1 MVLRSGTV
9 LIVGC
14 REDEFGLLKDMIVQA
29 DPTLLV
35 QHLGGANEQAVRGS
49 PDLRLVI
56 VRVGRRDSRPDVE
69 VQKLRNL
76 LGRSV
81 PLMVLVPQGR
91 GQRVRD
97 ILRAGADDY
106 WILPVDESALP
117 IRLQVLLEWGHR
129 IRETMR
135 TTSPGHDGV
144 WHRFVTRLRAAWHRL
159 VGRGR
164 AAEEWQQKESV
175 DTARFLDRWEKIR
188 RLGFGS
194 FGEVWLL
201 REKSGHHLAVAKIPH
216 EEKLNRKFLVEAAIL
231 GRLKDHPNAVKL
243 LDVVKSGGKVV
254 LIQEYVSGKSLQELL
269 DEGLDALRKEKYY
282 LQLLDVVAYAHRH
295 HIMHRDIKPDNIVI
309 TPEGVLK
316 LLDFGT
322 AKDVMRRSI
331 SSTVI
336 GSRPYMAPE
345 QIMGRSRLASDVWAL
360 GVILYALTTEFL
372 PFYSENEKELMD
384 LILESP
390 PQPLREL
397 VSEVPEAL
405 EHIIGRCLEKDWKN
419 RYHNAGVLQQ
429 ALLEAFPEF
438 GSGHILP

>member
-1 MVLRSGTV
+1 MLRSGTV
-9 LIVGC
+9 LIAGC
-14 REDEFGLLKDMIVQA
+14 REDELGLLKDMIGQA
-29 DPTLLV
+29 DPALFV
-35 QHLGGANEQAVRGS
+35 QGLDAVDEQAVRSS
-49 PDLRLVI
+49 PDVRLVI
-56 VRVGRRDSRPDVE
+56 VRVGGRDSRPEVA
-69 VQKLRNL
+69 VQKLRNVV
-76 LGRSV
+76 GRSV
-81 PLMVLVPQGR
+81 PIMALVPQGR

-106 WILPVDESALP
+106 WILPVDESVLP

-135 TTSPGHDGV
+135 TTSLGREGV
-144 WHRFVTRLRAAWHRL
+144 RHRFVSRLRAAWNRL
-159 VGRGR
+159 WGRGLT
-164 AAEEWQQKESV
+164 AEELQQKGSV

-201 REKSGHHLAVAKIPH
+201 REKNGQHLAVAKIPH

-231 GRLKDHPNAVKL
+231 GRLKEHPNAVKL

-254 LIQEYVSGKSLQELL
+254 LIQEFVSGKSLQELL
-269 DEGLDALRKEKYY
+269 DEGLDSLGKEKYY

-295 HIMHRDIKPDNIVI
+295 HIMHRDIKPENILI

-322 AKDVMRRSI
+322 AKDVTRRSI

-360 GVILYALTTEFL
+360 GVILYALATEFL

-397 VSEVPEAL
+397 VPDIPEDL
-405 EHIIGRCLEKDWKN
+405 ERIILRCLEKDWKN
-419 RYHNAGVLQQ
+419 RYHNAGLLQR
-429 ALLEAFPEF
+429 ALLEAFPEI
-438 GSGHILP
+438 GRGHILP

>member
-1 MVLRSGTV
+1 MLRSGTV

-14 REDEFGLLKDMIVQA
+14 REDEFGLLRDMIGQVDPALVVQA
-29 DPTLLV
+29 
-35 QHLGGANEQAVRGS
+35 LGAVDEQAVRGS
-49 PDLRLVI
+49 PELRLVI
-56 VRVGRRDSRPDVE
+56 VRVGGRDSRPDVA
-69 VQKLRNL
+69 VQKLRNVV
-76 LGRSV
+76 GRSV
-81 PLMVLVPQGR
+81 PVMALVPQGR

-135 TTSPGHDGV
+135 TTSPGRDGV
-144 WHRFVTRLRAAWHRL
+144 WHRLISRLRTAWDRL
-159 VGRGR
+159 VGQGLSV
-164 AAEEWQQKESV
+164 EDLQQKGSV
-175 DTARFLDRWEKIR
+175 DTSRFLDRWEKIR

-201 REKSGHHLAVAKIPH
+201 REKGGYQLAVAKIPH

-243 LDVVKSGGKVV
+243 LDVVKYGGKVV

-269 DEGLDALRKEKYY
+269 DEGLDALGKEKYY

-295 HIMHRDIKPDNIVI
+295 HIMHRDIKPENILI

-322 AKDVMRRSI
+322 AKDVTRRSI

-397 VSEVPEAL
+397 VPDIPEAL
-405 EHIIGRCLEKDWKN
+405 ERIIGRCLEKDWKN
-419 RYHNAGVLQQ
+419 RYHNAGILQK

>member
-1 MVLRSGTV
+1 MLRTGTV
-9 LIVGC
+9 LVVGC
-14 REDEFGLLKDMIVQA
+14 REDERKVLADMMAQLDGA
-29 DPTLLV
+29 LV
-35 QHLGGANEQAVRGS
+35 VHAVGALDEQEVHRIQE
-49 PDLRLVI
+49 LRLVI
-56 VRVGRRDSRPDVE
+56 FRVGGQDSRPDLA
-69 VQKLRNL
+69 VQKLRNV
-76 LGRSV
+76 LGRNV
-81 PLMVLVPQGR
+81 PVLTLVPSGK

-106 WILPVDESALP
+106 WILPLDENALP

-135 TTSPGHDGV
+135 TTSPSREGILRRLAV
-144 WHRFVTRLRAAWHRL
+144 RFRGFFERLFGAGPPTGDVPGSL
-159 VGRGR
+159 
-164 AAEEWQQKESV
+164 SV

-201 REKSGHHLAVAKIPH
+201 REKDGREMAVAKIPH
-216 EEKLNRKFLVEAAIL
+216 EEKLNRKFFVEAAIL
-231 GRLKDHPNAVKL
+231 GRLKEHPNAVKL
-243 LDVVKSGGKVV
+243 LDVVKIGGKVV
-254 LIQEYVSGKSLQELL
+254 LIQEYVSGKSFQELI
-269 DEGLDALRKEKYY
+269 DEGLDALGKEKYY

-295 HIMHRDIKPDNIVI
+295 HIMHRDIKPENILI

-322 AKDVMRRSI
+322 AKDVTRRSI

-360 GVILYALTTEFL
+360 GVILYALATDFL

-390 PQPLREL
+390 PQSPREI
-397 VSEVPEAL
+397 VPEIPEAL
-405 EHIIGRCLEKDWKN
+405 ERIILRCLEKEWKS
-419 RYHNAGVLQQ
+419 RYHNAGILQK
-429 ALLEAFPEF
+429 ALLEAFPQF
-438 GSGHILP
+438 GTGKTLP

>member
-1 MVLRSGTV
+1 MLRSGTV
-9 LIVGC
+9 LIAGC
-14 REDEFGLLKDMIVQA
+14 REDEFGLLKDMIGQA
-29 DPTLLV
+29 DPALFV
-35 QHLGGANEQAVRGS
+35 QGLGAVDEEAVRSS
-49 PDLRLVI
+49 PDVRLVI
-56 VRVGRRDSRPDVE
+56 VRVGGSDRRPEVA
-69 VQKLRNL
+69 VQKLRNVV
-76 LGRSV
+76 GRSV
-81 PLMVLVPQGR
+81 PIMALVPQGR

-106 WILPVDESALP
+106 WILPLDESALP

-135 TTSPGHDGV
+135 TTSPGREGV
-144 WHRFVTRLRAAWHRL
+144 WHRLVSRVRAAWDRL
-159 VGRGR
+159 GGRGLSV
-164 AAEEWQQKESV
+164 EELQQKGSV

-201 REKSGHHLAVAKIPH
+201 REQDGQHLAVAKIPH

-231 GRLKDHPNAVKL
+231 GRLREHPNAVKL

-254 LIQEYVSGKSLQELL
+254 LIQEFVSGKSLQELL
-269 DEGLDALRKEKYY
+269 DEGLDSLGKEKYY

-295 HIMHRDIKPDNIVI
+295 HIMHRDIKPENILI

-322 AKDVMRRSI
+322 AKDVTRRSI

-360 GVILYALTTEFL
+360 GVILYALATEFL
-372 PFYSENEKELMD
+372 PFFSENEKELMD

-397 VSEVPEAL
+397 VPDIPEDL
-405 EHIIGRCLEKDWKN
+405 ERIILRCLEKDWKN
-419 RYHNAGVLQQ
+419 RYHNAGLLQK

-438 GSGHILP
+438 GRGHILP

>member
-1 MVLRSGTV
+1 MLRTGTILV
-9 LIVGC
+9 VGC
-14 REDEFGLLKDMIVQA
+14 REDERKVLADMMAQLDGA
-29 DPTLLV
+29 LV
-35 QHLGGANEQAVRGS
+35 VHAVGVLDEQEVRRIQE
-49 PDLRLVI
+49 LRLVI
-56 VRVGRRDSRPDVE
+56 FRVGGQDNRPDLA
-69 VQKLRNL
+69 VQKLRNV

-81 PLMVLVPQGR
+81 PILTLVPSGK

-106 WILPVDESALP
+106 WILPLDENALP

-135 TTSPGHDGV
+135 TTSPSREGI
-144 WHRFVTRLRAAWHRL
+144 LHRL
-159 VGRGR
+159 GVRFRGFFER
-164 AAEEWQQKESV
+164 LFGAGPSPGDVPGSPSV

-201 REKSGHHLAVAKIPH
+201 REKDGREMAVAKIPH

-231 GRLKDHPNAVKL
+231 GRLKEHPNAVRL
-243 LDVVKSGGKVV
+243 LDVVKIGGKVV
-254 LIQEYVSGKSLQELL
+254 LIQEYVSGKSFQELI
-269 DEGLDALRKEKYY
+269 DEGLDALGKEKYY

-295 HIMHRDIKPDNIVI
+295 HIMHRDIKPENILI

-322 AKDVMRRSI
+322 AKDVTRRSI

-360 GVILYALTTEFL
+360 GVILYALATDFL

-390 PQPLREL
+390 PQSPREI
-397 VSEVPEAL
+397 VPEIPEAL
-405 EHIIGRCLEKDWKN
+405 EHIILRCLEKEWKS
-419 RYHNAGVLQQ
+419 RYHNAGILQK
-429 ALLEAFPEF
+429 ALLEAFPQF
-438 GSGHILP
+438 GKGRTLP

>member
-1 MVLRSGTV
+1 MLRSGTV
-9 LIVGC
+9 VLVGC
-14 REDEFGLLKDMIVQA
+14 RDDEAALLKDMIGQLDA
-29 DPTLLV
+29 GLV
-35 QHLGGANEQAVRGS
+35 VGALGSVDEQQMRGS

-56 VRVGRRDSRPDVE
+56 VRVGGRDSRPDVAL
-69 VQKLRNL
+69 QKLRNVV
-76 LGRSV
+76 GRSV
-81 PLMVLVPQGR
+81 PVMALVPQGK

-106 WILPVDESALP
+106 WILPVDENALP

-135 TTSPGHDGV
+135 TTSHSQEGL
-144 WHRFVTRLRAAWHRL
+144 WQRFRHRIRAVFERIFGAGSFSNEML
-159 VGRGR
+159 EKG
-164 AAEEWQQKESV
+164 SV

-201 REKSGHHLAVAKIPH
+201 REKDGHNLAVAKIPH

-231 GRLKDHPNAVKL
+231 GRLKDHPHAVKL

-269 DEGLDALRKEKYY
+269 DEGLDAVGKEKYF
-282 LQLLDVVAYAHRH
+282 LQLLNVVAYAHRH
-295 HIMHRDIKPDNIVI
+295 HIMHRDIKPENVLI

-322 AKDVMRRSI
+322 AKDVTRRSI

-360 GVILYALTTEFL
+360 GVILYALATEFL

-397 VSEVPEAL
+397 VPDIPEDL
-405 EHIIGRCLEKDWKN
+405 ERIILRCLEKDWKN
-419 RYHNAGVLQQ
+419 RYHNAGMLQK
-429 ALLEAFPEF
+429 ALLEAFPNF
-438 GSGHILP
+438 GSGHTLP

>member
-1 MVLRSGTV
+1 MLRSGTV
-9 LIVGC
+9 VLVGC
-14 REDEFGLLKDMIVQA
+14 RDDEAALLKDMIGQL
-29 DPTLLV
+29 DTGLV
-35 QHLGGANEQAVRGS
+35 VRALGSLDEQQVRGS
-49 PDLRLVI
+49 PDVRLVI
-56 VRVGRRDSRPDVE
+56 VRVGERDSRPDVAL
-69 VQKLRNL
+69 QKLRNVV
-76 LGRSV
+76 GRSV
-81 PLMVLVPQGR
+81 PVMALVPQGK

-106 WILPVDESALP
+106 WILPLDENALP
-117 IRLQVLLEWGHR
+117 IRVQVLLEWGHR

-135 TTSPGHDGV
+135 TTSHSHEGL
-144 WHRFVTRLRAAWHRL
+144 WQRFRHRIRA
-159 VGRGR
+159 VF
-164 AAEEWQQKESV
+164 EWIFGSRSLSNEMLEKGSV

-201 REKSGHHLAVAKIPH
+201 REKDGHNLAVAKIPH

-231 GRLKDHPNAVKL
+231 GRLKEHPNAVAL

-269 DEGLDALRKEKYY
+269 DEGLDAVGKEKYF
-282 LQLLDVVAYAHRH
+282 LQLLDVVTYAHRH
-295 HIMHRDIKPDNIVI
+295 HIMHRDIKPENILI

-322 AKDVMRRSI
+322 AKDVTRRSI

-397 VSEVPEAL
+397 VPDIPEDL
-405 EHIIGRCLEKDWKN
+405 ERIILRCLEKDWKN
-419 RYHNAGVLQQ
+419 RYHNAGILQK
-429 ALLEAFPEF
+429 ALLEAFPDF
-438 GSGHILP
+438 GSGHTLP

>member
-1 MVLRSGTV
+1 MLRSGTV
-9 LIVGC
+9 LVIGC
-14 REDEFGLLKDMIVQA
+14 REDELTVLKDMITQLDGALVVQA
-29 DPTLLV
+29 A
-35 QHLGGANEQAVRGS
+35 GALDGDEVRRAHEV
-49 PDLRLVI
+49 RLVI
-56 VRVGRRDSRPDVE
+56 FRVASQDSRPDLAL
-69 VQKLRNL
+69 QKLRNF
-76 LGRSV
+76 LGRNV
-81 PLMVLVPQGR
+81 PVMTLVPSGK

-97 ILRAGADDY
+97 ILKAGADDY
-106 WILPVDESALP
+106 WILPLDENALP

-135 TTSPGHDGV
+135 TTSPSREGI
-144 WHRFVTRLRAAWHRL
+144 LHRL
-159 VGRGR
+159 FVRIRGVFER
-164 AAEEWQQKESV
+164 LFGAGASPGDVQESTSV

-201 REKSGHHLAVAKIPH
+201 REVDGREMAVAKIPH

-243 LDVVKSGGKVV
+243 LDVVKIGGKVV
-254 LIQEYVSGKSLQELL
+254 LIQEYVSGRSFQELI
-269 DEGLDALRKEKYY
+269 DEGLDAQGKEKYY

-295 HIMHRDIKPDNIVI
+295 HIMHRDIKPENILV
-309 TPEGVLK
+309 TPEGNLK

-322 AKDVMRRSI
+322 AKDVTRRSI

-390 PQPLREL
+390 PQSPREL
-397 VSEVPEAL
+397 VPEIPQEL
-405 EHIIGRCLEKDWKN
+405 ERIILRCLEKDWKS
-419 RYHNAGVLQQ
+419 RYHNAGILQK
-429 ALLEAFPEF
+429 ALLGAFPHF
-438 GSGHILP
+438 GSGRTLP

>member
-1 MVLRSGTV
+1 MLRSGTV
-9 LIVGC
+9 LVVSC
-14 REDEFGLLKDMIVQA
+14 REDELKVLTGIMAQLDGALVVH
-29 DPTLLV
+29 PVGTLD
-35 QHLGGANEQAVRGS
+35 EQELRRIPEV
-49 PDLRLVI
+49 RLV
-56 VRVGRRDSRPDVE
+56 VFRVGSQESRPDLA
-69 VQKLRNL
+69 VQKLRNI
-76 LGRSV
+76 LGRNV
-81 PLMVLVPQGR
+81 PLMTLVPSGK
-91 GQRVRD
+91 GQRVRE

-106 WILPVDESALP
+106 WILPLDENALP

-135 TTSPGHDGV
+135 TTSPSREGI
-144 WHRFVTRLRAAWHRL
+144 FQRLG
-159 VGRGR
+159 GRIRRVLEKLFGIG
-164 AAEEWQQKESV
+164 ASSGEVPEGASV

-201 REKSGHHLAVAKIPH
+201 RDKDGREMAVAKIPH

-243 LDVVKSGGKVV
+243 LDVAKIGGKVV
-254 LIQEYVSGKSLQELL
+254 LIQEYVSGKSFQELI
-269 DEGLDALRKEKYY
+269 DEGLDSSGKEKYY
-282 LQLLDVVAYAHRH
+282 LQLLDVVAYAHQH
-295 HIMHRDIKPDNIVI
+295 HIMHRDIKPENILV

-322 AKDVMRRSI
+322 AKDVTRRSI

-360 GVILYALTTEFL
+360 GVILYALATEFL

-390 PQPLREL
+390 PQLPRDL
-397 VSEVPEAL
+397 VPEIPEAL
-405 EHIIGRCLEKDWKN
+405 ERIILRCLEKDWKN
-419 RYHNAGVLQQ
+419 RYHNAGILQK
-429 ALLEAFPEF
+429 ALLDAFPQF
-438 GSGHILP
+438 GTGRTLP